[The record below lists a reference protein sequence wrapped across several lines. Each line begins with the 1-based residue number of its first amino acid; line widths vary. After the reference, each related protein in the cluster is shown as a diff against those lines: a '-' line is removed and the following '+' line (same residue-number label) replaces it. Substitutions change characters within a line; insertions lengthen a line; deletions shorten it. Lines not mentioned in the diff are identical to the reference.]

1 MASSTTLSVFIVGT
15 RAQLIKVAPAIVCCE
30 RAGQQVVLLLT
41 GQHQETMQDLI
52 AEFGIQ
58 ARPEMAVGMSE
69 RATVVALLRWLPS
82 AYVGIFRRL
91 RQARALHAR
100 VNAIVH
106 GDTLSTL
113 LGALAANRAGARVV
127 HLESGL
133 SSGRLLDP
141 FPEEATRRAVF
152 RLADLALC
160 PSADTAGY
168 MRARYAC
175 EVVDTGGNTIEDAV
189 SMVASSWGP
198 EGDASAGSRRPY
210 LVASLHRF
218 QNIFDAR
225 RLRSLVD
232 LLGQLGAR
240 FDVHFVLHPATRK
253 RLQAQGLLEP
263 LERTPGILLSPR
275 LGYGEFLRLAAG
287 AACVLTDGGSNQE
300 ELAVLGVPTIVM
312 RQRTERTD
320 GLGRNAVME
329 GEVSGGVA
337 AYLLEGRHLELRSPN
352 LAKESF
358 GPSLRVSEHLDG
370 AASPPGAA

>member
-1 MASSTTLSVFIVGT
+1 LSVFIVGT

-30 RAGQQVVLLLT
+30 QAGQQIVLLLT

-58 ARPEMAVGMSE
+58 VRPELAVGMSE
-69 RATVVALLRWLPS
+69 RATVLALLRWVPS
-82 AYVGIFRRL
+82 AYMSIARRL
-91 RQARALHAR
+91 KQARGVHAR
-100 VNAIVH
+100 VNAVVH

-160 PSADTAGY
+160 PSADTAQY

-175 EVVDTGGNTIEDAV
+175 AVVDTGGNTIEDAV
-189 SMVASSWGP
+189 SMVASGWQP
-198 EGDASAGSRRPY
+198 EAGDATPERRPY

-218 QNIFDAR
+218 QNIFDAD
-225 RLRSLVD
+225 RLRELVD
-232 LLGQLGAR
+232 LLGELATR
-240 FDVHFVLHPATRK
+240 FEVYFVLHPATRK
-253 RLQAQGLLEP
+253 RLQAQGLLER
-263 LERTPGILLSPR
+263 LERTPNLVLSPR
-275 LGYGEFLRLAAG
+275 LGYGDFLRLAAG

-312 RQRTERTD
+312 RQRTERSD

-329 GEVSGGVA
+329 GEVRGGVA
-337 AYLLEGRHLELRSPN
+337 AYLLEGRYAGLRRPS
-352 LAKESF
+352 LASGAF
-358 GPSLRVSEHLDG
+358 GPSLRVSEHLAG
-370 AASPPGAA
+370 APTPPAAA